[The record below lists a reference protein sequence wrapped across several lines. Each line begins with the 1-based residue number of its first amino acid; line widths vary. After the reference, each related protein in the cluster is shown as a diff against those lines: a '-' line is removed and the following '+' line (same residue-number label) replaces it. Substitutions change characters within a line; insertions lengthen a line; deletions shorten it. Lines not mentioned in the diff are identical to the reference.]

1 MPQLRVAVVGG
12 RLQGIEAAYLCSKA
26 DLVTVLIDSDSNP
39 PAKGL
44 SDEFHQIDIVAKP
57 AKAKHA
63 LRGCDAVLPAN
74 ENRTTLLVLQK
85 LCHELQ
91 IPFMQDNEAFWITSD
106 KIESM
111 KFFRKCRIPTPETW
125 PRSGFPV
132 IVKPSCK
139 SGSESVYRADNQRQ
153 LKNTLEIVRGV
164 DSNPV
169 VQEFIQ
175 GPALSL
181 EVISRKGVGQPL
193 QVTGLEFDEKYS
205 CKRVYA
211 PADVPSRVQE
221 RMKMIG
227 MEIVLNLRLNGL
239 IDVQALLKGRTPR
252 VNEMNARLPS
262 QTPSVV
268 YQSTKINM
276 AELLIGL
283 FLEDRMAPVA
293 HSVTHSQRAVV
304 YQHVK
309 ILGNELRVQ
318 GEHVMADA
326 SGLRLEKDFLGAD
339 EAITNLELGA
349 DPNNRVATLIVKSHD
364 LASASKK
371 MKEAVVNII
380 RECSLDRYADPSPA
394 RGYKS

>member
-1 MPQLRVAVVGG
+1 
-12 RLQGIEAAYLCSKA
+12 
-26 DLVTVLIDSDSNP
+26 
-39 PAKGL
+39 
-44 SDEFHQIDIVAKP
+44 
-57 AKAKHA
+57 
-63 LRGCDAVLPAN
+63 
-74 ENRTTLLVLQK
+74 
-85 LCHELQ
+85 
-91 IPFMQDNEAFWITSD
+91 
-106 KIESM
+106 
-111 KFFRKCRIPTPETW
+111 
-125 PRSGFPV
+125 
-132 IVKPSCK
+132 
-139 SGSESVYRADNQRQ
+139 
-153 LKNTLEIVRGV
+153 
-164 DSNPV
+164 
-169 VQEFIQ
+169 
-175 GPALSL
+175 
-181 EVISRKGVGQPL
+181 VISRKGVGQPL
-193 QVTGLEFDEKYS
+193 QVTGLEFDEKYG

-293 HSVTHSQRAVV
+293 HSVTHSPRAVV

-339 EAITNLELGA
+339 EAITNLELGV
-349 DPNNRVATLIVKSHD
+349 DPNNRVATLIVKSYD
-364 LASASKK
+364 LASALKK
-371 MKEAVVNII
+371 MEEAVANII
-380 RECSLDRYADPSPA
+380 RECGLDRYTDPSPA